1 LNSSADWIG
10 ERPTPLQ
17 LGVILFV
24 GVCGVMIAGLQPLLL
39 GTLAQEGRITAA
51 QLGHAATAE
60 LLLMGAAS
68 AYAGAR
74 WKPERLRAIGL
85 VSALALAALNV
96 ATAWANGE
104 TITLIRA
111 VAGVPSG
118 ILIWITVAMIAR
130 SPTPERWAGIYL
142 TIQTLAQFV
151 LAAALAAWVIS
162 RSGANGGFVAL
173 AVMCVISAVAALALP
188 NRFAPLVADNAS
200 SNMPPAR
207 GFVALAAPF
216 LWMAFIVGVWVYA
229 EPLSRQAGHAPTVAG
244 VAVSVSLACQVLGG
258 ATATLLAG
266 RLRWFPTLMFCA
278 LLNVGCLLA
287 FAASPSE
294 SLYLLTSGVFG
305 FLWLFSLPFMVP
317 MTIAADP
324 TRRAAVLV
332 GGAELAGGSLGP
344 LFASFV
350 VSDADVRGALGFGAV
365 ALAVTVA
372 IAFALYRRE
381 RGVTAAIVE
390 T

>member
-60 LLLMGAAS
+60 LLFMGAAS

-287 FAASPSE
+287 FAALPSE

>member
-1 LNSSADWIG
+1 
-10 ERPTPLQ
+10 
-17 LGVILFV
+17 
-24 GVCGVMIAGLQPLLL
+24 
-39 GTLAQEGRITAA
+39 
-51 QLGHAATAE
+51 
-60 LLLMGAAS
+60 
-68 AYAGAR
+68 
-74 WKPERLRAIGL
+74 
-85 VSALALAALNV
+85 LNV
-96 ATAWANGE
+96 ATVWASSE
-104 TITLIRA
+104 TVTLIRA
-111 VAGVPSG
+111 LAGVPSG
-118 ILIWITVAMIAR
+118 ILIWITIAMIAR

-162 RSGANGGFVAL
+162 RSGANSGFVAL
-173 AVMCVISAVAALALP
+173 AVLCVITAAAAMALP

-200 SNMPPAR
+200 SNMPSAR

-266 RLRWFPTLMFCA
+266 RLRWFPALMFCA
-278 LLNVGCLLA
+278 LANVGCLLA
-287 FAASPSE
+287 FAALPGE

-317 MTIAADP
+317 MAIAADP

-350 VSDADVRGALGFGAV
+350 VSDVDVRGSLGFGAV

-372 IAFALYRRE
+372 IAFALHRRE
-381 RGVTAAIVE
+381 RAMPTAIVE